1 MKKTI
6 LALCAFALVGCA
18 NQGSHP
24 PQSST
29 VVHYQCGTLPLT
41 VTSNSTKQQV
51 SFLFDGQQLQ
61 LNQVVAA
68 SGAKYSDSRYTF
80 WSKGRTAFVERDGAV
95 IVDDCIEL

>member
-6 LALCAFALVGCA
+6 LALCGLVLVGCT
-18 NQGSHP
+18 NQGS
-24 PQSST
+24 QSTQTST
-29 VVHYQCGTLPLT
+29 VLHYQCGTLPLT
-41 VTSNSTKQQV
+41 VTSNAAKQQV

-95 IVDDCIEL
+95 IVDDCLEQ